1 VCLVGNMVTVRSK
14 AAGYDVVVY
23 IDGSGNY
30 VADDRYGNNICRNS
44 RTACIEEAVNYVGSL
59 GGGRVYIRRGT
70 YRISKF
76 IRVLADNVEIYG
88 DGMGRTVIENMD
100 IISPAIYVGN
110 DFQTSI
116 IVRNVYIHDLTIDAK
131 YQYDP
136 NNPKGNGNSTLWAYY
151 VSDLILERI
160 EHKNAYWRTAIVP
173 GSHGCEG
180 KCIQENVVIR
190 QNVFRGVALTLGGIR
205 NLVLEDNIFYGDA
218 SSPGY
223 NTILDFS
230 FGEYQD
236 SYIYNAT
243 VRGNIFFN
251 TQRHP
256 GASEWYGVLGGFIR
270 VVSATLVGNTFINPD
285 RIAIYIQSSTAQNTT
300 LDVRGLVIEGN
311 TIVGSPDRVF
321 QAIRVE
327 VHKNVI
333 IKGNYI
339 EGAQIGIAVSG
350 YSEGDA
356 EAIIEGNYIR
366 ETDSAA
372 LYITN
377 AKVVING
384 NLLYNCARQKDKCI
398 IVDGSSKYSI
408 ISNNRLFRDITTYLP
423 TAIDTQYSQGN
434 NLILG
439 NILEGQWGTTKIT
452 NNNTDTV
459 GYNVY

>member
-1 VCLVGNMVTVRSK
+1 
-14 AAGYDVVVY
+14 
-23 IDGSGNY
+23 
-30 VADDRYGNNICRNS
+30 
-44 RTACIEEAVNYVGSL
+44 
-59 GGGRVYIRRGT
+59 
-70 YRISKF
+70 
-76 IRVLADNVEIYG
+76 
-88 DGMGRTVIENMD
+88 
-100 IISPAIYVGN
+100 
-110 DFQTSI
+110 
-116 IVRNVYIHDLTIDAK
+116 
-131 YQYDP
+131 
-136 NNPKGNGNSTLWAYY
+136 
-151 VSDLILERI
+151 
-160 EHKNAYWRTAIVP
+160 
-173 GSHGCEG
+173 
-180 KCIQENVVIR
+180 
-190 QNVFRGVALTLGGIR
+190 VFRGVALTLGGIQ
-205 NLVLEDNIFYGDA
+205 NLVLEDNIFYGTA
-218 SSPGY
+218 SSPDF
-223 NTILDFS
+223 NTIIDFS

-251 TQRHP
+251 VQRHQ
-256 GASEWYGVLGGFIR
+256 GAPEWYGVLGGFVR
-270 VVSATLVGNTFINPD
+270 VVSTTLVGNTFINPD
-285 RIAIYIQSSTAQNTT
+285 RIAIYIQSSTAPNTT

-311 TIVGSPDRVF
+311 TIVGSPNRVF

-372 LYITN
+372 LYISN

-398 IVDGSSKYSI
+398 IVDGRSKYSI

-423 TAIDTQYSQGN
+423 IAIDTQYSQGY